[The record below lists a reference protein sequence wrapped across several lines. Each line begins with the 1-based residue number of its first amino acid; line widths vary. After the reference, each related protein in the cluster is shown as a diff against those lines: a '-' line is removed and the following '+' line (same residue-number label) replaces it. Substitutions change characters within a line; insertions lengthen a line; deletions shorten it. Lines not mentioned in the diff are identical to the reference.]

1 MPEHTSRYAKRSLLE
16 GEGGKRKRRRPKKK
30 WLKAV
35 TADVRIE
42 VMAEKQPRRVVT
54 TSIMECNIQSVLK
67 LSYSEFGT

>member
-1 MPEHTSRYAKRSLLE
+1 MPEHRYAKRSLLE

-30 WLKAV
+30 RLKAV

-42 VMAEKQPRRVVT
+42 VMGEKQPRVVT

-67 LSYSEFGT
+67 LSYSEFGTL

>member
-16 GEGGKRKRRRPKKK
+16 GEGGTRKRRRPKKK

-42 VMAEKQPRRVVT
+42 GEKQPRRVVT